1 MLNPNQVITDMPA
14 ISVHN
19 LRKRFGKNVA
29 LDGVHFVL
37 RQGERLGLLGPNG
50 AGKTTLV
57 RCLARRI
64 RADEGTIEVLG
75 EPITHRGGSARLGI
89 VPQELAIYED
99 LTAHQNLLFFGR
111 FHGLKGRLLRE
122 RVEWALEW
130 TGLADRAQ
138 QLIRGF
144 SGGMKRRI
152 NLACGVMHSPKILLL
167 DEPTVGV
174 DPQSRERIYTMVD
187 SLSEGGCSILLTTHH
202 LEEAEGQC
210 ERLVIMDRGGVIADG
225 TIDELIDQ
233 SVGPLRW
240 VRLRL
245 ANPSGQKKHHQWD
258 TDFSDLQ
265 AHTVSIAGDEQV
277 VSARMDNVAKNLP
290 RLLHQMRE
298 QGAII
303 KDVEVQ
309 SPSLHDVF
317 LDLTGEQLR
326 DV

>member
-1 MLNPNQVITDMPA
+1 MLNPNQVITDVPA

-167 DEPTVGV
+167 DEPTA
-174 DPQSRERIYTMVD
+174 SLD
-187 SLSEGGCSILLTTHH
+187 SATEKSVIDALLAWSAEGRTLVMATHH
-202 LEEAEGQC
+202 PAVMAVATRHWVCRDGQLH
-210 ERLVIMDRGGVIADG
+210 E
-225 TIDELIDQ
+225 
-233 SVGPLRW
+233 
-240 VRLRL
+240 
-245 ANPSGQKKHHQWD
+245 
-258 TDFSDLQ
+258 
-265 AHTVSIAGDEQV
+265 
-277 VSARMDNVAKNLP
+277 VAP
-290 RLLHQMRE
+290 
-298 QGAII
+298 
-303 KDVEVQ
+303 
-309 SPSLHDVF
+309 
-317 LDLTGEQLR
+317 
-326 DV
+326 